1 MGHCVITSYSNGT
14 TSHMSWWLRCWV
26 SDTCSTY
33 WLIQFIIILNYI
45 LSLFINLVLMCIL
58 ICHSSIMAAN
68 ILRIPL
74 PVLWHFKILKN
85 HVLQCHMLCILQC
98 HMFCIYNVICFA
110 FTMSYV
116 THLFWH
122 HQYHR
127 FPSNSIRDIMWYILS
142 MHCRSGYNI
151 LPWINVDFS

>member
-74 PVLWHFKILKN
+74 PVLWHFNILKN

-98 HMFCIYNVICFA
+98 HILCILQCHMLYIYFDITNTIDFRLINLEILCNTFYQCIVEVDTI
-110 FTMSYV
+110 Y
-116 THLFWH
+116 
-122 HQYHR
+122 YHEL
-127 FPSNSIRDIMWYILS
+127 M
-142 MHCRSGYNI
+142 
-151 LPWINVDFS
+151 